1 MAGGDWKDWRLLI
14 VDGDK
19 EFLDWTGSVFKRA
32 GAREVRSTDSPAQA
46 MEMLQ
51 TYKADAAMIGIE
63 LKGIAGVDYLHRLR
77 NRKISPQPDLP
88 LILVVSAA
96 DPKALR
102 NACQIGI
109 ENFVPKP
116 VNEETLIKRVAATI
130 NFPQRFVANRYYFG
144 PDRRR
149 KEIPFDGPER
159 RRANQLKATLG
170 NRPRGDNDG
179 MPLVDVP
186 TPKTASGP
194 AVPLV
199 DDPPPPMPVPAKP
212 AIPLVDDAPA
222 PRRSVA
228 IPVALV
234 EPASPKPVREAIPL
248 TDPVAA
254 KAAPATR
261 EDWKD
266 ALGPEKTKD
275 SEEEEPLKIDPRIL
289 DAHQAWLRSKGK
301 AGARASFNQQDLHGV
316 DLANINLTSASFNGA
331 DLTGANCENVDFSGA
346 DLRRAILTDANING
360 GKLGVSQ
367 MRHCDLERAS
377 LNGAILRGTDLAGA
391 NLQGASL
398 KEADFSGAILLS
410 TNIKSADLS
419 GATGLTQAQIDRC
432 IGNDATILPPG
443 LRITNED

>member
-1 MAGGDWKDWRLLI
+1 MADGDWKDWRLLI

-32 GAREVRSTDSPAQA
+32 GAREIRSTDSPTQA
-46 MEMLQ
+46 LEMLQ

-116 VNEETLIKRVAATI
+116 VNEETLLKRVSTTI
-130 NFPQRFVANRYYFG
+130 KFPQRFVANRYYFG

-149 KEIPFDGPER
+149 KELPFEGPER
-159 RRANQLKATLG
+159 RRANQLKATSG
-170 NRPRGDNDG
+170 SRPRGDGDG
-179 MPLVDVP
+179 VPLVEAP
-186 TPKTASGP
+186 TPTKAREA

-199 DDPPPPMPVPAKP
+199 E
-212 AIPLVDDAPA
+212 DAPA
-222 PRRSVA
+222 PRRPVA
-228 IPVALV
+228 IPVAKVQPARQPVALV
-234 EPASPKPVREAIPL
+234 EPASPKPAREVVPL

-254 KAAPATR
+254 KAAPAPK

-266 ALGPEKTKD
+266 ALGPEKTKK
-275 SEEEEPLKIDPRIL
+275 SQEEEALTIDPRVL

-301 AGARASFNQQDLHGV
+301 AGARANFNQKDLHGV
-316 DLANINLTSASFNGA
+316 NLANIDLTNASFNGA

-346 DLRRAILTDANING
+346 DLRRSILTDANING
-360 GKLGVSQ
+360 GKLGVAQ

-419 GATGLTQAQIDRC
+419 RATGLTQAQIDRC
-432 IGNDATILPPG
+432 IGNDATVLPPG